1 MVVCNG
7 LRDAMGDQEAVGP
20 VLDHRSE
27 VLGRQQNTLRHG
39 SADNIAI
46 VVYCLEFVFIFGRVE
61 ARYLVDLRNSLH
73 SVSNHNSFSACTH
86 HNPLRYSVYS

>member
-7 LRDAMGDQEAVGP
+7 LRDAMGDQQAVGP

-27 VLGRQQNTLRHG
+27 VLGRQENTLRHG
-39 SADNIAI
+39 SADNIAV

-61 ARYLVDLRNSLH
+61 ARYLVD
-73 SVSNHNSFSACTH
+73 VSKLTFYRIITVSHHAHNI
-86 HNPLRYSVYS
+86 NPLRYSVYS